1 MHVHYTETNKGLNYR
16 TLVCLFIC
24 LFYISCYYSSCI
36 LLCPLIIVSSNLQLT
51 THHFLTMGLS
61 PRPLQS
67 YICTLHEFSIFLV
80 YHLLFPSK
88 QFFAYTFS
96 ACSSLTTLVNLS
108 TPSHCSSSYTLLTC
122 RLPTVTHNVVME
134 GIQLFVLLPSHE
146 PNISFQTSAQ
156 QFSCALYNP
165 PHSAHLSFHLSY
177 FSDLS
182 FIFMSLYISL
192 HMPLIKPYSQ
202 DTPCTFHCHLLS
214 PQPCSYFSS
223 H

>member
-1 MHVHYTETNKGLNYR
+1 MHLVVSINY
-16 TLVCLFIC
+16 CLIK
-24 LFYISCYYSSCI
+24 
-36 LLCPLIIVSSNLQLT
+36 LT
-51 THHFLTMGLS
+51 THHPPFSHHGLS

-88 QFFAYTFS
+88 HFFAYTFS

-156 QFSCALYNP
+156 HAVLMRT
-165 PHSAHLSFHLSY
+165 
-177 FSDLS
+177 
-182 FIFMSLYISL
+182 I
-192 HMPLIKPYSQ
+192 
-202 DTPCTFHCHLLS
+202 
-214 PQPCSYFSS
+214 
-223 H
+223 